1 MAEVM
6 KTEVKNAMTND
17 ERVLV
22 QRALS
27 ALKAS
32 ILRAK
37 TKEGNDSEMADIY
50 TRRMVQVDN
59 LMNRIMN
66 KELF

>member
-1 MAEVM
+1 MADA
-6 KTEVKNAMTND
+6 KNVMTND

-22 QRALS
+22 TRALS

-37 TKEGNDSEMADIY
+37 TKEGSDSEMADIY
-50 TRRMVQVDN
+50 TRRMIQVDALIN
-59 LMNRIMN
+59 KITT

>member
-1 MAEVM
+1 MAEA
-6 KTEVKNAMTND
+6 KNGMTNE
-17 ERVLV
+17 ERVLMT
-22 QRALS
+22 RALS

-37 TKEGNDSEMADIY
+37 TKEGADSEMADIY
-50 TRRMVQVDN
+50 TRRMIQVDQ
-59 LMNRIMN
+59 LINRLTT